1 MKRME
6 ITIKVTPEEV
16 KELFHDLEDSE
27 KQAEIPI
34 HIDGTEVGKLSIP
47 KKEKTIQQEKDSL
60 KGISAS
66 NIDAGGIIHFISEL
80 RNGTW
85 TPDGIFTAR

>member
-1 MKRME
+1 ME

-66 NIDAGGIIHFISEL
+66 NIDAGGIINFISEL